1 MAEVEKFMGVSTGD
15 IEKIMGVA
23 VDDIETAVGLD
34 WPASG
39 PAYTGQTFVCFGGT
53 TSGSEFDLTIDYK
66 SSTSAG
72 NASDFGDMSEAVSH
86 GSAVGSQGAW
96 GVHGGGGRAPDW
108 TQARNEM
115 EYITISSTGNSQ
127 DAGDLTVARG
137 EGPCSG
143 GNGTRGIWSG
153 GYASGYNDTMDYMT
167 ISSTG
172 GASDFG
178 NLNNDT
184 GLANGSGSLT
194 RFLHS
199 GGASA
204 RINIDYVAF
213 DTTGDAS
220 DFGDLQDGTRSNA
233 GGLATE
239 ARIINSA
246 GGTI

>member
-39 PAYTGQTFVCFGGT
+39 PAYTGQTFVCFGG
-53 TSGSEFDLTIDYK
+53 SNGSQWDLTIDYK
-66 SSTSAG
+66 SSTSDG

-86 GSAVGSQGAW
+86 GSAVGG
-96 GVHGGGGRAPDW
+96 GGRGLHGGGGKSPSWD
-108 TQARNEM
+108 TGRNEL
-115 EYITISSTGNSQ
+115 EYVTIASTGNST
-127 DAGDLTVARG
+127 DAGDLTVARS

-153 GYASGYNDTMDYMT
+153 GYASGYGDTMDYMT

-178 NLNNDT
+178 NLT
-184 GLANGSGSLT
+184 AARGLANGSGSLT

-199 GGASA
+199 GGASGA
-204 RINIDYVAF
+204 QINIDYVAF

-233 GGLATE
+233 GGIATE

-246 GGTI
+246 GGSI